1 MIRIHNLTKSY
12 KNYKVL
18 DGINLE
24 VKKGEVYGFIGH
36 NGAGKSTTMNI
47 LTGLIEFQSGEC
59 FVNGKQIKG
68 VRRREAGDIGYL
80 PEDPRFY
87 PYMNAWEYL
96 KHIGTI
102 GGEDSNTIKKRSQQL
117 LELVKLDKAAK
128 RPVGGYSRGMKQRLG
143 IAVAMYNDPEVLL
156 LDEPSSALDPE
167 GRMDVVSIIEELKGR
182 GKTIF
187 LSTHILNDIE
197 RVCDRIAILH
207 GGKIV
212 LEENL
217 DTLMTRYIQPIY
229 DVELSEPLTKEQ
241 LRLLEGKEYLEKMSV
256 EDRKLSFW
264 MKNIKT
270 GGNSLIFDIA
280 ALGNQIVSIN
290 LRKSSLEEIF
300 LRVVK

>member
-1 MIRIHNLTKSY
+1 MIGIHNLTKSY

-47 LTGLIEFQSGEC
+47 LTGLIEFQAGEC

-68 VRRREAGDIGYL
+68 VRGREAGDIGYL

-102 GGEDSNTIKKRSQQL
+102 GGEDSNTIKRKSQQL

-197 RVCDRIAILH
+197 RVCDRIGILH

-241 LRLLEGKEYLEKMSV
+241 LKLLEGKEYLEKMSV

-264 MKNIKT
+264 MKNVKT
-270 GGNSLIFDIA
+270 GGNSLISDIA

>member
-47 LTGLIEFQSGEC
+47 LTGLIEFQAGEC

-68 VRRREAGDIGYL
+68 VRGREVGDIGYL

-102 GGEDSNTIKKRSQQL
+102 GGEDSNTIKRKSQQL

-197 RVCDRIAILH
+197 RVCDRIGILH
-207 GGKIV
+207 GGGIV

-229 DVELSEPLTKEQ
+229 DVELSEPLTIEQ
-241 LRLLEGKEYLEKMSV
+241 LKLLEGKDYLEKMSV

-264 MKNIKT
+264 MKNVKT
-270 GGNSLIFDIA
+270 GGNSLISDIA
-280 ALGNQIVSIN
+280 ALGNQIVSIS